1 MKMWHLKL
9 VMEEKRGSQP
19 IQLIEGLESYL
30 YHEVDINESLDPKVI
45 NLC

>member
-19 IQLIEGLESYL
+19 VQLIGLESYL